1 MKITDFSYIIFQGFQ
16 TRRSRLS
23 FTILSVAIAISAV
36 LILVSFGYGLQ
47 NTLLS
52 KITTSESLLT
62 LDVAPANATAVALNT
77 DAITAMQKLP
87 GVDQVGTQASF
98 SGQSVYQSTTSEIQL
113 YFSPSSIFPLQG
125 ISTTDG
131 HFYSDTKPGEIVV
144 NKVLL
149 QLLGLT
155 PQNAL
160 NAQIHVNFNDNTTT
174 QGQTVQRTL
183 SNTLTIVGII
193 TGGTGAGE
201 VYLSPSNLPSDM
213 VIHAYQLVKVKVAN
227 QSQLSTVRNQII
239 GMGFTVSSISDVV
252 DQANKIFTAI
262 QLTLAIFGIVA
273 LVVAAIGLVNTM
285 TISLLERTS
294 EIGIMRAIG
303 AAPKDIRRLFLG
315 ESILIG
321 FLGGLSGIIIGII
334 ISQLIN
340 GLFNILARSLGGT
353 PVQLFAYPLWFLAF
367 ILTLSTVVGY
377 FGGMWPAQRAAG
389 MNPLE
394 ALRYK

>member
-1 MKITDFSYIIFQGFQ
+1 MKITDFSYVIFQGFQ

-47 NTLLS
+47 STLLS

-62 LDVAPANATAVALNT
+62 LDVAPSNVAAVTLNA
-77 DAITAMQKLP
+77 DAIATIRKIP
-87 GVDQVGTQASF
+87 GVERVGTQVSF
-98 SGQSVYQSTTSEIQL
+98 NGQSIYQSTTSAIQL
-113 YFSPSSIFPLQG
+113 YFSQSTIFPLQG
-125 ISTTDG
+125 VSPIVG
-131 HFYSDTKPGEIVV
+131 RFYSDTKPGEIVV
-144 NKVLL
+144 NKAEL

-155 PQNAL
+155 PEKAL
-160 NAQIHVNFNDNTTT
+160 NAQVHLNFNDNTSVS
-174 QGQTVQRTL
+174 GQIIQQTL
-183 SNTLTIVGII
+183 SDAFTIVGII
-193 TGGTGAGE
+193 TGGASAGE
-201 VYLSPSNLPSDM
+201 VYLSPINLPSS
-213 VIHAYQLVKVKVAN
+213 VVVHTYQLVKVKVAN
-227 QSQLSTVRNQII
+227 QSQLSTIRSAII
-239 GMGFTVSSISDVV
+239 GLGFNVSSISDVV
-252 DQANKIFTAI
+252 DQANKIFTVI

-303 AAPKDIRRLFLG
+303 AAPKDIKRLFLG

-321 FLGGLSGIIIGII
+321 FFGGLSGIILGII
-334 ISQLIN
+334 ISQLVN
-340 GLFNILARSLGGT
+340 ALFNILARSLGGS
-353 PVQLFAYPLWFLAF
+353 PVQLFAYPLWFLGF

-377 FGGMWPAQRAAG
+377 FGGMWPAKRAAG